1 MTRKEVHNMLDQP
14 RRLAVRIK
22 RLSEEREE
30 LIGILMP
37 GGMSMDDRVQKTP
50 EDLFAKVMAEVA
62 DLDAEI
68 EGLRIKRADEIIR
81 IRGLLEGDDVRMAV
95 VSLSYIAQ
103 MPMREIATIVHYSLK
118 SVYRLRGEGLDM
130 VGVKVENNE
139 KTLHGRM

>member
-22 RLSEEREE
+22 RLTEEREE

-68 EGLRIKRADEIIR
+68 EGLKEKRADELIR
-81 IRGLLEGDDVRMAV
+81 LRKLLEGEDVRLDVLSM
-95 VSLSYIAQ
+95 SYISG
-103 MPMREIATIVHYSLK
+103 MPMRAIAEIIHYSV
-118 SVYRLRGEGLDM
+118 SYTYRLREEGLDL
-130 VGVKVENNE
+130 VRKE
-139 KTLHGRM
+139 